1 MTSLDQALTET
12 FAGVAQ
18 GAPDDFGL
26 LSRVQVATKRRT
38 RSRRVVVLA
47 GGLAAATAVV
57 AVGLNILPGGR
68 THADRFADP
77 TGFLVDNRSAEKAF
91 PFTPSY
97 LPADVTGDPMLDVYN
112 NYGYADFV
120 PGGVA
125 ISYAAAPGS
134 AKGIATTVD
143 GKPGRLSCGGAG
155 PCLLSWRRSAT
166 VHVTVQT
173 DSTEAETRRIAEG
186 LRDEPIIQKPK
197 IVLGLLPAFG
207 CHLSL
212 ITSSSTVYN
221 PIDGGQACP
230 VSVEVLSRGD
240 AETSV
245 GPVTV
250 IDDPA
255 TIGGYTGKLVG
266 YASDTEQFWQATL
279 DLGGGRRLVVRAP
292 QGHGWDR
299 GELDRFVRAI
309 IVP

>member
-12 FAGVAQ
+12 FAAVAQ
-18 GAPDDFGL
+18 QAPDDLGL

-57 AVGLNILPGGR
+57 AVGLNVLPGGR

-77 TGFLVDNRSAEKAF
+77 TGFLVDNRSAERAF
-91 PFTPSY
+91 PFTLSY
-97 LPADVTGDPMLDVYN
+97 LPAGVTGDPMLDVYN
-112 NYGYADFV
+112 NYGYAEFE
-120 PGGVA
+120 PGGVR

-166 VHVTVQT
+166 TYVTVQT

-197 IVLGLLPAFG
+197 VVLGLLPAVG

-250 IDDPA
+250 IADPA

-266 YASDTEQFWQATL
+266 YASDIEQFWQATL